1 MHYSLL
7 TLDSDFVHLVFDA
20 DIVEE
25 VLAFAAFPDEPPLA
39 VFCVDAYDASSP
51 PYPPLRGYSN
61 LFCVAAVIFRGADLC
76 VVDFLY
82 FAPPYLE
89 SAMEALSLM

>member
-39 VFCVDAYDASSP
+39 VFCVA
-51 PYPPLRGYSN
+51 
-61 LFCVAAVIFRGADLC
+61 
-76 VVDFLY
+76 
-82 FAPPYLE
+82 
-89 SAMEALSLM
+89 